1 MQVAVVGGGV
11 FGCSAAIVL
20 SEQGHNVHLYEKADK
35 LLGAA
40 SYCNQYRLHMG
51 YHYPRSDSTAQEC
64 KNTVGSFVSA
74 FPDAIVDNN
83 DNFYAIAKKDSKV
96 TPQEYIDFLH
106 RNSLNYKVENDM
118 TSKTELTIRVRE
130 LRYDTRA
137 LHKALLGMLQR
148 TGVTVHLNT
157 EIDETIL
164 RIADKVVLC
173 AYSSNNKLANR
184 MGGKP
189 PIAQYELCEK
199 PVIRLPAAYS
209 GFSMVVMDGPFCS
222 LDPAGRSGNHVL
234 GHVKHAIHKTYKGHS
249 PEDIWYDDADLLNQ
263 GIIANPRKSNAPEM
277 MKAARDYFPM
287 LSRAKYLGSMFTIRT
302 VKNDVDATDERPT
315 IVEYIDDSRKV
326 IRVFSGKIGTCVD
339 AAQKVA
345 RFVGR

>member
-1 MQVAVVGGGV
+1 MQVAVVGGGI
-11 FGCSAAIVL
+11 FGCCAAVVL

-35 LLGAA
+35 LMGAA
-40 SYCNQYRLHMG
+40 SFCNQYRLHMG
-51 YHYPRSDSTAQEC
+51 YHYPRSDETAQEC
-64 KNTVGSFVSA
+64 KNSLSSFTSA

-96 TPQEYIDFLH
+96 TPQEYIDFLK
-106 RNSLNYKVENDM
+106 RNSLSYKIEKDM

-130 LRYDTRA
+130 LRYDPRA

-148 TGVTVHLNT
+148 TGVTIHLNT

-164 RIADKVVLC
+164 NIADKVVLC
-173 AYSSNNKLANR
+173 AYSSNNKLANK

-189 PIAQYELCEK
+189 PIAQHELCEK
-199 PVIRLPAAYS
+199 PVIRLPAPYS

-234 GHVKHAIHKTYKGHS
+234 GHVKHAIHKTYQGHAA
-249 PEDIWYDDADLLNQ
+249 EDIWYKEADLLNH
-263 GIIANPRKSNAPEM
+263 GIIANPRISNAAKM
-277 MKAARDYFPM
+277 MQEARDFFPV
-287 LSRAKYLGSMFTIRT
+287 LSRAKYVGSMFTIRT
-302 VKNDVDATDERPT
+302 VLNNVDDTDKRPT
-315 IVEYIDDSRKV
+315 LVEFVDDSKRV
-326 IRVFSGKIGTCVD
+326 IRVFSGKIGTCVE
-339 AAQKVA
+339 AARKVA